1 MLTAGRQI
9 MNEKIKELA
18 EQADPTGWHK
28 RWYSG
33 INPRVMDPETKR
45 FVELIVRE
53 CVAQCDK
60 NKDHEW
66 LGAGSKVSAFNI
78 KQHFGVEE

>member
-1 MLTAGRQI
+1 
-9 MNEKIKELA
+9 MNTERILDIALAATPNIKRTQGDIGGKSWIA
-18 EQADPTGWHK
+18 AK
-28 RWYSG
+28 G
-33 INPRVMDPETKR
+33 IPPQSVER
-45 FVELIVRE
+45 FAELIVKE

-78 KQHFGVEE
+78 KQHFGVKE

>member
-1 MLTAGRQI
+1 
-9 MNEKIKELA
+9 MNEKIRQLA
-18 EQADPTGWHK
+18 EQANWLFADKVTGEFTEYDK
-28 RWYSG
+28 R
-33 INPRVMDPETKR
+33 IQK
-45 FVELIVRE
+45 FAELIVRD